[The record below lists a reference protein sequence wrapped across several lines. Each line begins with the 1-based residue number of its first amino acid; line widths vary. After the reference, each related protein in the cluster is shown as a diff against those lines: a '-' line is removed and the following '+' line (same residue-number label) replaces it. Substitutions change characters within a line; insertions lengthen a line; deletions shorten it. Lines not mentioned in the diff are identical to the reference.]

1 MKTRNPLLCQ
11 KSSSSSGYETC
22 ISSVSDTVPSSMTDS
37 NSSNYP
43 PVAPPRTKRGA
54 SKSTANK
61 IITKSPTVHLK
72 SPGKKMNLFFI
83 ESI

>member
-1 MKTRNPLLCQ
+1 
-11 KSSSSSGYETC
+11 
-22 ISSVSDTVPSSMTDS
+22 MTDS

-72 SPGKKMNLFFI
+72 SPGKKMNLCFI
-83 ESI
+83 DFYELSLVKYFSKNNRLEKIYVYNFRC

>member
-1 MKTRNPLLCQ
+1 
-11 KSSSSSGYETC
+11 
-22 ISSVSDTVPSSMTDS
+22 MTDS

-72 SPGKKMNLFFI
+72 SPGKKMNLCFI
-83 ESI
+83 DFI